1 MIKPQHHAVVVIGAG
16 IAGAAIANA
25 LLEQG
30 QAVCVVDAAAGP
42 ATACSSHAHAIAHP
56 HIGRGSPRLL
66 RLTRIAFLL
75 AEAQWGASWNQHGIF
90 QPSKKD
96 KAFDRVE
103 VAAYLQALELDESI
117 AIALEAKDAEQ
128 ICGIKQN
135 GVWLPRG
142 ASMSL
147 SGASKKLLEAQSG
160 LSTCWDQ
167 EITKLEQSNGH
178 WLLLNKE
185 NHAVLCAD
193 KVVIAAGAHTK
204 SLIDSL
210 KVRLPLRP
218 VRGQLSI
225 FSVAENS
232 SWAQELPSVGISGD
246 GYCLPAQV
254 LDDGRCTWMVGSSYD
269 EGEDDLLPRQ
279 SSDQFNRE
287 QARSLLNFAQG
298 NLADLQSHGS
308 FVGIRCVA
316 GDRLPIIGPLSQR
329 PGIFIA
335 SAFGSRGVLWS
346 ALSAKLI
353 TAQVLDDAA
362 LLARLGLT
370 ADLLAALDPARFLA
384 GAAPSALGALASNS
398 KPIFPSGPRAK

>member
-30 QAVCVVDAAAGP
+30 QAVGVVDAAAGP
-42 ATACSSHAHAIAHP
+42 ATACSSHAYAIAHP
-56 HIGRGSPRLL
+56 HIGRGSARLL

-75 AEAQWGASWNQHGIF
+75 AEAQWGDCWNQHGIF

-96 KAFDRVE
+96 KTFDRAE
-103 VAAYLQALELDESI
+103 IAAYLQTLELDESM
-117 AIALEAKDAEQ
+117 AIALEAKDAEH

-147 SGASKKLLEAQSG
+147 AAAAKKLLEPRSG
-160 LSTCWDQ
+160 LSTYWNQ
-167 EITKLEQSNGH
+167 EIIQLERINDH
-178 WLLLNKE
+178 WLLLNKKNE
-185 NHAVLCAD
+185 TVLSAD
-193 KVVIAAGAHTK
+193 KVVIAAGVHTK
-204 SLIDSL
+204 PLIDSL
-210 KVRLPLRP
+210 RVRLPLRP

-232 SWAQELPSVGISGD
+232 PWAQELPSVGISGE

-254 LDDGRCTWMVGSSYD
+254 TDDGQRIWMVGSSYD
-269 EGEDDLLPRQ
+269 EGEEDLLPRH

-287 QARSLLNFAQG
+287 QARSLLSFAEG

-308 FVGIRCVA
+308 FVGVRCVA
-316 GDRLPIIGPLSQR
+316 GDRLPIIGALSQR

-335 SAFGSRGVLWS
+335 SAFGSRGALWS

-384 GAAPSALGALASNS
+384 GPAPSALGALASNS
-398 KPIFPSGPRAK
+398 KPIFPYGPSAR

>member
-30 QAVCVVDAAAGP
+30 QAVCVVDAASGP

-96 KAFDRVE
+96 KSFDRVE

-178 WLLLNKE
+178 
-185 NHAVLCAD
+185 
-193 KVVIAAGAHTK
+193 
-204 SLIDSL
+204 
-210 KVRLPLRP
+210 
-218 VRGQLSI
+218 
-225 FSVAENS
+225 
-232 SWAQELPSVGISGD
+232 
-246 GYCLPAQV
+246 
-254 LDDGRCTWMVGSSYD
+254 
-269 EGEDDLLPRQ
+269 
-279 SSDQFNRE
+279 
-287 QARSLLNFAQG
+287 
-298 NLADLQSHGS
+298 
-308 FVGIRCVA
+308 
-316 GDRLPIIGPLSQR
+316 
-329 PGIFIA
+329 
-335 SAFGSRGVLWS
+335 
-346 ALSAKLI
+346 
-353 TAQVLDDAA
+353 
-362 LLARLGLT
+362 
-370 ADLLAALDPARFLA
+370 
-384 GAAPSALGALASNS
+384 
-398 KPIFPSGPRAK
+398 

>member
-1 MIKPQHHAVVVIGAG
+1 VIKPQHHAVVVIGAG

-42 ATACSSHAHAIAHP
+42 ATACSSHAYAIAHP
-56 HIGRGSPRLL
+56 HIGRGSARLL

-96 KAFDRVE
+96 KSFKRAE
-103 VAAYLQALELDESI
+103 VAAHLQALELDESI

-128 ICGIKQN
+128 ICGIKQS

-147 SGASKKLLEAQSG
+147 ADASKKLLEARSG
-160 LSTCWDQ
+160 LRTYWNQ
-167 EITKLEQSNGH
+167 EITQLERNNSH
-178 WLLLNKE
+178 WLLLNKKNE
-185 NHAVLCAD
+185 TVLSAD

-204 SLIDSL
+204 LLIDSL

-225 FSVAENS
+225 FSVAKNS
-232 SWAQELPSVGISGD
+232 PWVQELPSVGISGD

-254 LDDGRCTWMVGSSYD
+254 LEDGQCTWMVGSSYD
-269 EGEDDLLPRQ
+269 EGEDDPLPRQ

-287 QARSLLNFAQG
+287 QAKALLNFAQG
-298 NLADLQSHGS
+298 NLAELESCGS

-370 ADLLAALDPARFLA
+370 ADLLAALDPVRFLA

-398 KPIFPSGPRAK
+398 KPIFPSGPSAR